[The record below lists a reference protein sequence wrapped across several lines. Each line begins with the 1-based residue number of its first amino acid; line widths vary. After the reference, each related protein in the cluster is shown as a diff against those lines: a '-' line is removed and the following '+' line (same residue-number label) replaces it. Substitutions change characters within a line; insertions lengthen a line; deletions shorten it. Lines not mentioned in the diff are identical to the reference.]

1 MKNSKSLLERL
12 LKNARILLFTASVI
26 TSPMLYAQKDCTITG
41 IIVEEESKQPVP
53 YATVGVISESDG
65 AHLLITGSITDE
77 NGKFNISPLA
87 KGKYK
92 LQASSVGY
100 KKATKRIDIAN
111 SGNYDAGT
119 IYVKDSVQLIDEV
132 VLVGERIKG
141 KTENDRTIFFINK
154 RILAAS
160 GNTPDLLR
168 HIPGVQVDLKQ
179 NLLLEGSSAI
189 LLFVNGKERDISYI
203 KQLNPSHID
212 RVEVMN
218 TPPSSY
224 DGNASGVINIV
235 LKKEKDTGFSGQFF
249 TEIPTSKSIVY
260 SFPNYS
266 LHYGFKK
273 LNLYTSYN
281 GEINFE
287 NIDESYNWQI
297 REDGQTL
304 DITSVEQIKQK
315 NLSHK
320 FHYGFDYHAT
330 PHDIINYY
338 GSINPYS
345 YEQDGKVHMDIL
357 GNMNQT
363 WNSAKDE
370 TDQNLNIFNSLYYKH
385 LFDKKGREIT
395 FDISN
400 SLLKANNSIVYMN
413 DNDTEEISI
422 LNSEKP
428 EQVSTSIK
436 IDYSNPLGEN
446 FTINTGVKAG
456 VKSMQN
462 ETESSFG
469 YNEQLLALYGTF
481 HYKRTK
487 YNINFG
493 VRTEYVETKL
503 NNDINEPELSVLPYI
518 TFKYKVDKKQN
529 ILLSYRRSINRPN
542 VFQLNPFSYMDNPY
556 SIRKGN
562 PLLEPEFTHRAYAEH
577 SIRFNVSYVST
588 RLFYENINN
597 AINNLTFLNESN
609 TFVTQQHNLGS
620 IYQIGM
626 QFLGSLKFGSLTI
639 SPSIRLYNQ
648 LTSGNNLAKDYN
660 IEKRTNWV
668 IDAGFSSVLS
678 LKNDF
683 AFSGTFQYST
693 VKYKIQENAFCDAL
707 YFLSFDKTF
716 KNNVKVG
723 VMAALPFA
731 KNFVYQ
737 GSEVEAQNFTSSY
750 RGNLKLP
757 TVPIMFRL
765 SYQFKAGKEKKL
777 INRDKGSVPKRV
789 KSGF

>member
-1 MKNSKSLLERL
+1 MKNSKNLQERIF
-12 LKNARILLFTASVI
+12 KNAKILFISASFI
-26 TSPMLYAQKDCTITG
+26 CSPMLYAQMDCTITG
-41 IIVEEESKQPVP
+41 IVIEEESNQPVP
-53 YATVGVISESDG
+53 YATVGLMAESDG
-65 AHLLITGSITDE
+65 ANLLITGTIADE
-77 NGKFNISPLA
+77 NGKFNIRPLA
-87 KGKYK
+87 KGKYT

-100 KKATKRIDIAN
+100 KKTTKRINIVN

-119 IYVKDSVQLIDEV
+119 IYVKDSVQLLDQV

-141 KTENDRTIFFINK
+141 KIENDRTIFFINK
-154 RILAAS
+154 RILSAS
-160 GNTPDLLR
+160 GNTPKLLR
-168 HIPGVQVDLKQ
+168 HVPGVQVDLKQ
-179 NLLLEGSSAI
+179 NLSLEGSRAI
-189 LLFVNGKERDISYI
+189 LLFVNGKERDMSFI

-212 RVEVMN
+212 RVEIMN

-235 LKKEKDTGFSGQFF
+235 LKKEKDAGFSGQFF

-287 NIDESYNWQI
+287 NIDETYKWEI
-297 REDGQTL
+297 RNTWETL

-320 FHYGFDYHAT
+320 FHYGFDYQAT
-330 PHDIINYY
+330 SQDIINYY

-345 YEQDGKVHMDIL
+345 YEQDGKVYMDIV
-357 GNMNQT
+357 GNMNQI
-363 WNSAKDE
+363 WNSTKEE
-370 TDQNLNIFNSLYYKH
+370 TDQNLNVFNSLYYRH
-385 LFDKKGREIT
+385 LFEKKGSEIT

-400 SLLKANNSIVYMN
+400 SLLKANNSTVYIN
-413 DNDTEEISI
+413 DNNDEEVSI

-428 EQVSTSIK
+428 EQVATSLK
-436 IDYSNPLGEN
+436 IDYSNPIGEN
-446 FTINTGVKAG
+446 FTMNTGVKAG
-456 VKSMQN
+456 VKSMHN
-462 ETESSFG
+462 KSVSSFG
-469 YNEQLLALYGTF
+469 YNEQLFALYSTF
-481 HYKRTK
+481 HYKRTR
-487 YNINFG
+487 YNINLG
-493 VRTEYVETKL
+493 VRTEYVDTEL
-503 NNDINEPELSVLPYI
+503 NNDFNKPELSVLPYI
-518 TFKYKVDKKQN
+518 TFKYKLNTKQN
-529 ILLSYRRSINRPN
+529 ILLSYRRSVNRPN
-542 VFQLNPFSYMDNPY
+542 VFQLNPYIYMDNPY

-562 PLLEPEFTHRAYAEH
+562 PFLEPEFTHRIYAEH

-588 RLFYENINN
+588 RLFYENMNN

-609 TFVTQQHNLGS
+609 IFETQQHNLGS
-620 IYQIGM
+620 IYQLGM
-626 QFLGSLKFGSLTI
+626 QFLGSLKFGSLTL
-639 SPSIRLYNQ
+639 SPSIRFYNQ
-648 LTSGNNLAKDYN
+648 LTNGNSLAKHYN

-683 AFSGTFQYST
+683 ALSGTFQYST
-693 VKYKIQENAFCDAL
+693 VKYKIQGNAFCDAL
-707 YFLSFDKTF
+707 YFLSLDKTF

-731 KNFVYQ
+731 KTFIYQ
-737 GSEVEAQNFTSSY
+737 GSEIEAQNFTSSY

-765 SYQFKAGKEKKL
+765 SYQFQTGKEKKL
-777 INRDKGSVPKRV
+777 INRDKGNVPKRV